1 MNNNKSSMLLKESVL
16 KKFLNK
22 MKSLFKKEEIVEEI
36 KIREE
41 INKNNDKSETTSRK
55 REFFDSIRVE
65 ENSEMFY
72 LKIKLEN
79 DEVKAIDL
87 TDEQIDELQKIYD
100 KEIEEKK
107 NKIIKIKNTLVNGTN
122 GQG

>member
-1 MNNNKSSMLLKESVL
+1 MDNNKSLMIVKESFF

-22 MKSLFKKEEIVEEI
+22 IKGLFKKEEIIEEI
-36 KIREE
+36 KIQEE
-41 INKNNDKSETTSRK
+41 MDTNNYKSETTSRK
-55 REFFDSIRVE
+55 REFLDSIRVE
-65 ENSEMFY
+65 ENSEMIY

-79 DEVKAIDL
+79 GEVKAIDL

-107 NKIIKIKNTLVNGTN
+107 NKINKLKI
-122 GQG
+122 